1 MHPDRLPSESLV
13 WLMRAEQA
21 RRIAAMLSGE
31 DAERARVYAKECETN
46 AMQTAMPP
54 LAA

>member
-1 MHPDRLPSESLV
+1 MRPDRLPSEALM

-21 RRIAAMLSGE
+21 RRIAGMLSGE
-31 DAERARVYAKECETN
+31 DAERVWAYARECEAN
-46 AMQTAMPP
+46 AREAAAPP